1 MNTTDDNML
10 PVPHF
15 AVIFSNQRG
24 EGNEELYEETA
35 AAMVNLASQQP
46 GYLSHES
53 VRGEDGFGITI
64 SYWSD
69 EASIKAWKENVDH
82 LAAQR
87 AGFET
92 FYERFTLRI
101 ARVESLRTWRK
112 G

>member
-1 MNTTDDNML
+1 MDIDRDATL

-15 AVIFSNQRG
+15 AVIFSNQRE

-35 AAMVNLASQQP
+35 QAMVDLACQKP

-69 EASIKAWKENVDH
+69 EASIKAWKQNVDH
-82 LAAQR
+82 LGAQR
-87 AGFET
+87 LGFET
-92 FYERFTLRI
+92 FYERFTLRV
-101 ARVESLRTWRK
+101 ARIESLRTWEK